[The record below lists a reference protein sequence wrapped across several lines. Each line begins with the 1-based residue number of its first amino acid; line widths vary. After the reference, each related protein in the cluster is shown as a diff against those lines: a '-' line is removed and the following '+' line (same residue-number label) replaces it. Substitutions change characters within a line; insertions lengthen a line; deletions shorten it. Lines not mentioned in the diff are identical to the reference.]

1 LALGPFFVITSP
13 TFRFETK
20 TQQKTMIRATVL
32 LCVIITATS
41 FIIIDDDPDASAAT
55 KVYFNAEEACEECF
69 ASYTKRL
76 VNPNCVC
83 MARPDPP
90 PGPIVPS
97 LIEKKPKNK
106 KNLGIRRRRAERRA
120 ARRAAR
126 RATSK
131 ATIKATSKVTR
142 RAGEIATEAVEMEAD
157 GTQVGKD
164 PHSFFCVQNVGG
176 SKYMGIND
184 GCRCGN
190 AGVVTCD
197 LIYEQ
202 NEP

>member
-1 LALGPFFVITSP
+1 
-13 TFRFETK
+13 
-20 TQQKTMIRATVL
+20 MIRATVL
-32 LCVIITATS
+32 LCVIINATS
-41 FIIIDDDPDASAAT
+41 FKVTGNDDPDKSTDASAAT

-97 LIEKKPKNK
+97 LIEKRPKIKK
-106 KNLGIRRRRAERRA
+106 KNLDKDGNQTKVRKLEIEEYRRKKAEKRA

-126 RATSK
+126 RA
-131 ATIKATSKVTR
+131 A
-142 RAGEIATEAVEMEAD
+142 EIATEAVEMEADETEAD